1 MLSALT
7 AFRALYQSALA
18 NNRPISFTFSSI
30 CCLLFVWALIAS
42 ASGQQPSQQRPEEQR
57 QERREERPYERRDE
71 RRDGLR
77 SGLTITDPIAHDG
90 DHLVAPGSVE
100 ISFSVDSDEIEKLKV
115 RVLNDQLDG
124 SSRIEKIDPNKK
136 ENTITVNLF
145 RGRNQINIIGLR
157 GKKVDGRF
165 YAELTVDCIGKKCKS
180 AEESA
185 AESEDEEEAPKPK
198 KKSKPAA
205 PASEEE
211 ADNDTDKKEKED
223 EPLVKITTPSD
234 DAVFQDKT
242 FIDSNIVIQKKSK
255 VERLLI
261 QVYANNTTI
270 EQGESL
276 PIAFG
281 DNESVTVTPRIK
293 IGKGKN
299 VIKAFNA
306 SKPLDEKAI
315 ATVTVTCKGDDC
327 GAETETTG
335 SSVNTRAIAG
345 FEQAGASS
353 ASSET
358 KPFLDLFFTG
368 PILDGRG
375 ALPRLATWGQVRLST
390 TPEQTAAAGAFP
402 STLVNQVT
410 EKNTI
415 DLVQSFDFL
424 AGLEYR
430 VFKSDFFPSLLPGIK
445 QRIGV
450 YFAGG
455 GGAISPLTT
464 KRESAQIFTVPSS
477 DNGQFELFKERFG
490 EDAVKKKYIGFVFPE
505 RDRFLRQYYGGV
517 RFKTYFFDD
526 NYKVI
531 NSFPAILDV
540 MFGQNEAVTG
550 GTFKNDVTDL
560 NGKVTGKKRSWVLR
574 LDGFYPL
581 PVKKLSFLYLYGT
594 ALMKLGGG
602 GVHITTPL
610 FLDTAPGDV
619 LVTSN
624 DVFVAPNLQLN
635 RDYYKIGVGIN
646 LLDLKPKKKE

>member
-1 MLSALT
+1 MFFPLITDKRSALGT
-7 AFRALYQSALA
+7 NRA
-18 NNRPISFTFSSI
+18 ISLVFSSI
-30 CCLLFVWALIAS
+30 SCLVFLIALVAS
-42 ASGQQPSQQRPEEQR
+42 ASGQQTPDYQR
-57 QERREERPYERRDE
+57 QEQREEGRQGRREERPS
-71 RRDGLR
+71 GLR
-77 SGLTITDPIAHDG
+77 ITDPVTYDG
-90 DHLVAPGSVE
+90 RDLLAQGSVE
-100 ISFSVDSDEIEKLKV
+100 VSFSVYSDEIERVKV
-115 RVLNDQLDG
+115 RVSNENLDA
-124 SSRIEKIDPNKK
+124 SSKIEKIDPNKK
-136 ENTITVNLF
+136 ENTITVSLF
-145 RGRNQINIIGLR
+145 KGRNLIEIVGLR
-157 GKKVDGRF
+157 GKKLDRDF
-165 YAELTVDCIGKKCKS
+165 RAELEVVCNGKKCKS
-180 AEESA
+180 AEESTA
-185 AESEDEEEAPKPK
+185 DSDDEEELKPPKKPK
-198 KKSKPAA
+198 KPAA
-205 PASEEE
+205 ASEDGDDD
-211 ADNDTDKKEKED
+211 AEKE
-223 EPLVKITTPSD
+223 EKPLVKITVPSD
-234 DAVFQDKT
+234 DAVFKDKT

-261 QVYANNTTI
+261 QVYAENTTI
-270 EQGESL
+270 NQGESL
-276 PIAFG
+276 PITYG
-281 DNESVTVTPRIK
+281 DDDSVTVTPQIK

-306 SKPLDEKAI
+306 SKPTDEKAM
-315 ATVTVTCKGDDC
+315 AMVTVTCNGDDC
-327 GAETETTG
+327 GEETEQTG

-368 PILDGRG
+368 PLLDGKG
-375 ALPRLATWGQVRLST
+375 ALPRLATWGQIRFST

-430 VFKSDFFPSLLPGIK
+430 LGRSGFFPSLLPGIK
-445 QRIGV
+445 QKIGI
-450 YFAGG
+450 YAAGG

-464 KRESAQIFTVPSS
+464 KKESAQIFKVPST
-477 DNGQFELFKERFG
+477 DNGQFELFKQRFG
-490 EDAVKKKYIGFVFPE
+490 EDAVNKKYIGFVFPE

-560 NGKVTGKKRSWVLR
+560 NGKVIGKKRSWVLR

-646 LLDLKPKKKE
+646 LLDLKPKTKAKDQD